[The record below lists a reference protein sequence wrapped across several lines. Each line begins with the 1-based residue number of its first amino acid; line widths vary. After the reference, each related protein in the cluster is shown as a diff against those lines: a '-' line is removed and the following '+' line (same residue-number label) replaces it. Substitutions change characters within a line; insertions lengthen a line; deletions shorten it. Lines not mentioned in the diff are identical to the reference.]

1 MTKRD
6 TFIITSSLPQTQDG
20 DDSREKW
27 EKSNTLPHKL
37 SSSNS
42 QTLPSSS
49 SSNATSS
56 LADSPQS
63 RKRFG
68 SASEET
74 ILKVS
79 KDQNRPTNDDNSN
92 HALLEFSLQQV
103 NGSEFSLPPAFDMKA
118 FKADIL
124 KEMRS
129 EITKAKNEII
139 DGECFFRAK
148 PMSFSRE
155 EKLV

>member
-1 MTKRD
+1 MKHRYK
-6 TFIITSSLPQTQDG
+6 QTQDG
-20 DDSREKW
+20 DNDKW

-49 SSNATSS
+49 SSNAASS

-74 ILKVS
+74 ILKVN
-79 KDQNRPTNDDNSN
+79 K
-92 HALLEFSLQQV
+92 
-103 NGSEFSLPPAFDMKA
+103 
-118 FKADIL
+118 
-124 KEMRS
+124 
-129 EITKAKNEII
+129 
-139 DGECFFRAK
+139 
-148 PMSFSRE
+148 
-155 EKLV
+155 